1 MRAIRKI
8 SYFPL
13 WISLSNKMDT
23 HFVSIEIF
31 RLKQRDWLYSKKKKS
46 AKDKN
51 VILLWISFS
60 SLYSDQN
67 QYIYRM
73 RVFTIHAYE
82 FSLLIVA

>member
-13 WISLSNKMDT
+13 WISLSNKMYT

-31 RLKQRDWLYSKKKKS
+31 RLKQRDWLYSKKKS

-60 SLYSDQN
+60 SLYSYQN

>member
-1 MRAIRKI
+1 MRAILKI

-13 WISLSNKMDT
+13 WISLSNKMYT

-31 RLKQRDWLYSKKKKS
+31 RLKQRDWLYSKKKS

-82 FSLLIVA
+82 FPLLIVA